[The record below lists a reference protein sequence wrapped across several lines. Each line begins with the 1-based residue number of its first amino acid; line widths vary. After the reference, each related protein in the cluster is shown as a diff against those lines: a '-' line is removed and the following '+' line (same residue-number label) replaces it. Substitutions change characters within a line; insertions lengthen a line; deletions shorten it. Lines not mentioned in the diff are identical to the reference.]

1 MNQLVR
7 WETANGSV
15 VVEMDD
21 DEPGFESVSRGDG
34 ILRDAGARFEDALHS
49 VRDAAESAL
58 ATLRNGDL
66 KPDVLELEFGV
77 KLNAEAGAVI
87 AKTSVEG
94 QLKVRM
100 TWGRPDDA
108 TPPGDD
114 DEGA

>member
-1 MNQLVR
+1 MNELVR
-7 WETANGSV
+7 WETACGTV

-21 DEPGFESVSRGDG
+21 AEPGFDSVSRGDG
-34 ILRDAGARFEDALHS
+34 ILHEAGAKFEDALQS

-58 ATLRNGDL
+58 STLRDGRL
-66 KPDVLELEFGV
+66 RPDVLELEFGV

-100 TWGRPDDA
+100 TWGRLDTGTEPA
-108 TPPGDD
+108 
-114 DEGA
+114 EEEA